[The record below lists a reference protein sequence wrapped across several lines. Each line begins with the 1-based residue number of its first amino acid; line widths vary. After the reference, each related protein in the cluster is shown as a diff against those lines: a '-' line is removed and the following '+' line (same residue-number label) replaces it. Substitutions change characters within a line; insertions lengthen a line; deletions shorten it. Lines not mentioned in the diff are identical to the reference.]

1 MIRPA
6 TQSRRKEKKMKK
18 VLWQEMRRTE
28 IEEASKADAV
38 VIIPVGAIE
47 QHGNHLPVNTD
58 INCSFSIAKSVAEII
73 DDFPVLVAPPIW
85 WGLSPHHMKYPGT
98 ISFKLHTYIDVLTD
112 MATSIAAHG
121 FKKIVFLNGHGG
133 NIGVIRSIRLKL
145 MENNGPSCIG
155 YTYFTLVDEELKVI
169 SEVDFTIGHAAEMET
184 SLQLYLQPE
193 LVDKEVAT
201 WVPGVFGDPTKGTY
215 EKGKRLFEAA
225 VNTVVTL
232 IQDYHSGKLEDH
244 WDALTWKRNISPEY
258 RKYT

>member
-1 MIRPA
+1 
-6 TQSRRKEKKMKK
+6 MKK

-28 IEEASKADAV
+28 IEEAAKADAV
-38 VIIPVGAIE
+38 VIIPVGSIE

-58 INCSFSIAKSVAEII
+58 INCCFSIAKSVAKII

-85 WGLSPHHMKYPGT
+85 WGFSPHHMKYPGT

-112 MATSIAAHG
+112 VATSIAAHG

-133 NIGVIRSIRLKL
+133 NAGIIDSMRRKL
-145 MENNGPSCIG
+145 MNEDNGPPCIG
-155 YTYFTLVDEELKVI
+155 YTYFTLADKELKAI

-193 LVDKEVAT
+193 LVDKGAAT
-201 WVPGVFGDPTKGTY
+201 WAPGVHGDPTKGTY

-232 IQDYHSGKLEDH
+232 IQDYHSGKLED
-244 WDALTWKRNISPEY
+244 ALAWKRNIGPEC
-258 RKYT
+258 RKYI